1 LNKKCILNAQKEIS
15 DDMTK
20 LDSIPEPQLTA
31 LMDLILE
38 TAADL
43 EQKKGSAPQKREEA
57 LQNDGQSKPSPF

>member
-1 LNKKCILNAQKEIS
+1 
-15 DDMTK
+15 MTK
-20 LDSIPEPQLTA
+20 LESIPESQLTA

-43 EQKKGSAPQKREEA
+43 EEQKKGSAPRQRGEA